1 MTEAQTL
8 SPETQVTECSN
19 VPAPIHE
26 PPVAYLFGSSRPLPL
41 VSGAT
46 YSLGRDP
53 KCTIPVDSKN
63 ISRQH
68 ARLRVSTYGRVELM
82 DLHSTNGTYVRD
94 ERLAPETPRVLG
106 DGTCFRIGS
115 RLFWVV
121 LGPGAKA
128 NDGSSSRLPRLSALS
143 GGQPRPG
150 SGSVTAR
157 DPLEPI
163 GLQTV
168 MTTRAVQPLS
178 SEPPTRDDLP
188 PFITQDE
195 TMSGPLSA
203 FAVPVLLQHLHV
215 TGQTGDL
222 ELIAAG
228 QRYRIHLEVGR
239 LVFAHGMQGASE
251 GFQFSDLPALK
262 GSAAVLAAANLH
274 AGSFRF
280 HRSKAAPGAWNVT
293 APTSTLLF
301 ESCWAIDKQAALLI
315 GRVA

>member
-1 MTEAQTL
+1 MTEAQIL
-8 SPETQVTECSN
+8 NPETQVTECSN
-19 VPAPIHE
+19 VPAPIHQ

-41 VSGAT
+41 VAGAT

-53 KCTIPVDSKN
+53 NCTIPVDAKN

-68 ARLRVSTYGRVELM
+68 ARLRVSTFGRVELM
-82 DLHSTNGTYVRD
+82 DLNSTNGTFLRD
-94 ERLAPETPRVLG
+94 ERLAPETPRVLA
-106 DGTCFRIGS
+106 DGNSFRIGS

-121 LGPGAKA
+121 LGPGASA
-128 NDGSSSRLPRLSALS
+128 SDGSSSRLPRLSALS

-168 MTTRAVQPLS
+168 MTTRAVPALS
-178 SEPPTRDDLP
+178 SDPARRDDLP
-188 PFITQDE
+188 PLSTQDE
-195 TMSGPLSA
+195 TMSGPLHA
-203 FAVPVLLQHLHV
+203 FAVPVLLHYLQV

-222 ELIAAG
+222 DLIAAG
-228 QRYRIHLEVGR
+228 QRYRFHLEVGR
-239 LVFAHGMQGASE
+239 LVFAHGIQGASE

-262 GSAAVLAAANLH
+262 GSAAVLAAAHLH

-280 HRSKAAPGAWNVT
+280 YRSKAAPGAWNVT

-301 ESCWAIDKQAALLI
+301 ESCWAIDRLAAQMT